1 MEFNLIR
8 TADFR
13 DIVDLWVFE
22 KITTSRAA
30 EMLNVRAN
38 EALRKLTAH
47 DTGQVPG
54 KLTAHDAAHE

>member
-1 MEFNLIR
+1 MKTIRKKPMKFNLIR

-22 KITTSRAA
+22 KITTSKAA
-30 EMLNVRAN
+30 EMLNARAN

-47 DTGQVPG
+47 DTD
-54 KLTAHDAAHE
+54 HDTDHD